1 MIAKHVIEKVIEEY
15 WCQNSKDG
23 CQNPVARMFP
33 SGVLVAEG
41 SFLIAHSTL
50 TVGIM
55 QVGMI
60 LKDDKNKY
68 NGPVIFNKQFNVF
81 VWTFVFTSV

>member
-1 MIAKHVIEKVIEEY
+1 
-15 WCQNSKDG
+15 
-23 CQNPVARMFP
+23 MFP
-33 SGVLVAEG
+33 GGVLVAEG

-55 QVGMI
+55 QVGI
-60 LKDDKNKY
+60 TLKDDKNKY
-68 NGPVIFNKQFNVF
+68 NGPVIFNKQFIVF